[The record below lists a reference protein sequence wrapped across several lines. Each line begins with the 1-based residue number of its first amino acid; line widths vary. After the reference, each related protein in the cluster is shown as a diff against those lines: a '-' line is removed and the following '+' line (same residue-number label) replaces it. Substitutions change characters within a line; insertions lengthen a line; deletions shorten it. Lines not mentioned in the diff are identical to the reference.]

1 MSYLSDEPTNKIPA
15 IEPTQRANPYEMDSP
30 YPYYGTLPDIPPPPP
45 RERKGHTFLWVLF
58 AALFVVLIVS
68 TSFFGVQLYGHQTR
82 SINRTVLTSIP
93 ANPTATI
100 KPTPQP
106 TLKSESKIIP
116 TPTPQPP
123 TPTPQPPT
131 PTPQPTIIIATPT
144 PQPPTPTPIPTVP
157 YYASD
162 IYNDFYASGLG
173 GPNPHSVTWGC
184 CTYNPA
190 GGIQQ
195 WTDSKSGIWMQLATF
210 YNNSDAEVDAGELYQ
225 QGYYYNVASSC
236 LLLYPKT
243 FPTSILS
250 EYVQVMQSYCN

>member
-1 MSYLSDEPTNKIPA
+1 MSNFSDEPTNKIPA

-30 YPYYGTLPDIPPPPP
+30 YSFYSSLPDIPPPPP

-68 TSFFGVQLYGHQTR
+68 TSFFGVPLYGHQIR
-82 SINRTVLTSIP
+82 NINRTVLTSIP
-93 ANPTATI
+93 AKPTVTMQ
-100 KPTPQP
+100 PTPQP

-116 TPTPQPP
+116 TPTPQL
-123 TPTPQPPT
+123 PT

-157 YYASD
+157 H
-162 IYNDFYASGLG
+162 YASGLG
-173 GPNPHSVTWGC
+173 GSNPHSVTWGC

-225 QGYYYNVASSC
+225 QGYYYHVVNSC

-243 FPTSILS
+243 FPTSVLS